1 MKKYLFCLLIL
12 TAVAF
17 LSSCSTGKQAITQKD
32 IEALRVKYYKGR
44 MGSINELIYILRN
57 KNLPY
62 EVRLKALDV
71 LAETKHPDAEK
82 AIRDF
87 VSDALEISYEMLLQ
101 AADRLSQGKDPQ
113 NVEALVKGLVTAQG
127 KYVEYRTQVM
137 KKLSGMQPEI
147 EVESLLD
154 LYESERKDYIKYQE
168 SLTKLLGNLGDDR
181 VIPILI
187 DIARNP
193 ENNLSTRSLAIE
205 ILSRKD
211 DPTIT
216 EAFIDMLQDPETQ
229 LKFKD
234 FALQAMDDV
243 PTYKM
248 ITALSELY
256 KVDKEEHL
264 ILLEKLTEAV
274 KDVNDTALVPILTD
288 IALSEIYPYKIRE
301 NAILS
306 LVKFRDKEVF
316 FKLLPLL
323 EDARNYVLYDAI
335 YQMARELNDKEV
347 LDKLRETELKAQ
359 KSIFQGIR
367 R

>member
-101 AADRLSQGKDPQ
+101 AADRLSQGKDPR

-154 LYESERKDYIKYQE
+154 LYESERK
-168 SLTKLLGNLGDDR
+168 DDR

-306 LVKFRDKEVF
+306 LVKFRDKEIF

>member
-101 AADRLSQGKDPQ
+101 AADRLSQGKDPR

-154 LYESERKDYIKYQE
+154 LYESERKD
-168 SLTKLLGNLGDDR
+168 
-181 VIPILI
+181 
-187 DIARNP
+187 NP

-306 LVKFRDKEVF
+306 LVKFRDKEIF